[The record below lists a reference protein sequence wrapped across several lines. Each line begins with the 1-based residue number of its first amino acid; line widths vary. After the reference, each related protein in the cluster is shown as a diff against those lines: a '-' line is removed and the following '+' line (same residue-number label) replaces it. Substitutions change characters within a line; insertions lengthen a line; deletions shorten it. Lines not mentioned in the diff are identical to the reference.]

1 MAFAALFEKRSLMI
15 PLKYTLRSLRVRW
28 VTTLLTCL
36 AIGVVVFAS
45 VLTFGMIDGIEHALT
60 SSGDAADIIVMR
72 KGANDEMSSTV
83 PPNSARELA
92 NLEGIASGSD
102 GEPLAS
108 REFVTIALK
117 PRRNDG
123 GTANVIV
130 RGIDQVGRAL
140 RPDFKIVEGRDVKP
154 GVNEVITSRGIARRF
169 ENLGLGEQF
178 EINGVDF
185 TVVGYFEAGGSSAES
200 EVWTDLRDLTSAQ
213 RMEGAVSVVNLRTK
227 DAASRTELIT
237 KIREDEQFKL
247 KAITEP
253 EYFENQKSQALAIK
267 IVAYIIAGFLTV
279 GAMFAAAN
287 TMYAAVASRG
297 REIGTLRAVGFPRRA
312 VLTSFMMES
321 LVLCCIGGA
330 LGCIA
335 TIPLNGLSGGTS
347 IAFSEIT
354 FDFRF
359 GAKVLLQG
367 MVLAIAMGVIGG
379 LFPAFRAIRLQITEA
394 LRQR

>member
-1 MAFAALFEKRSLMI
+1 MI
-15 PLKYTLRSLRVRW
+15 PLKYNLRSLRVRW
-28 VTTLLTCL
+28 VTTLLTCV

-60 SSGDAADIIVMR
+60 SSGDPADIIIMR
-72 KGANDEMSSTV
+72 KGSNDEMSSNVSPT
-83 PPNSARELA
+83 SARELA
-92 NLEGIASGSD
+92 NLEGIATGPD

-117 PRRNDG
+117 PRRNKG

-130 RGIDQVGRAL
+130 RGLEEVGRQT
-140 RPDFKIVEGRDVKP
+140 RPDFKIVEGRDIKP
-154 GVNEVITSRGIARRF
+154 GVNELITSRSIAQRF

-178 EINGVDF
+178 EINNVDF

-200 EVWTDLRDLTSAQ
+200 EVWADLRDLTSAQ
-213 RMEGAVSVVNLRTK
+213 RFEGAVSVVNLRTK
-227 DAASRTELIT
+227 DEASRLEIMD
-237 KIREDEQFKL
+237 RVRNDEQFKL

-253 EYFENQKSQALAIK
+253 DYFENQKSSALAIK

-297 REIGTLRAVGFPRRA
+297 REIGTLRAVGFPRRTI
-312 VLTSFMMES
+312 LTSFLLES
-321 LVLCCIGGA
+321 LVLCCIGG
-330 LGCIA
+330 LMGCLA
-335 TIPLNGLSGGTS
+335 TLPLNGLSGGTS
-347 IAFSEIT
+347 VAFSEIT
-354 FDFRF
+354 FAFRF
-359 GAKVLLQG
+359 GPKVLLQG
-367 MVLAIAMGVIGG
+367 MFLALAMGLIGG
-379 LFPAFRAIRLQITEA
+379 LFPAVRAIRLQITNA